1 MNASNPLIARDTAGS
16 PKRPPA
22 SGNTCAVNGHAEPR
36 ASEVTVDGALQLNS
50 EAQAQNADEPLRDIG
65 GNFSLSH
72 LSAFIVVLESG
83 RVSAASAMLRRSHSA
98 ISRSIALLEHRFKCT
113 LLTRSPAG
121 VKPTSK
127 GVACNARCQIIKREL
142 LELRD
147 LLISSGH
154 VGLRRRATALFRM
167 HVDVSRLRAIVAVH
181 DFGSVQ
187 NAAHFLAVSQPAVSS
202 SISSL
207 EKDLDIAL
215 FVRTPGGMI
224 ATPAGVSAAI
234 SFKRIISE
242 LRKIKDDTASVDGAS
257 SGLVCVGGL
266 AYSRNALLPKVI
278 KHVLANFPQIVV
290 RTVEGP
296 IDALLMALHAGDVD
310 IIICA
315 RPDPALLE
323 GIVVEPL
330 VQDRMRLFVFRDHPL
345 ARRKKLHG
353 QDVIQYPFILPPIGS
368 ITRKL
373 LDTAFQKAAGRTP
386 EGSVETSSYTIIRKL
401 LVGTCQVCFRS
412 VSEFAHD
419 LSDRQIVQLDVD
431 FDLPSREI
439 CLLQRKGAVA
449 TNAVSDVIKT
459 IRQIAAC
466 P

>member
-1 MNASNPLIARDTAGS
+1 M
-16 PKRPPA
+16 
-22 SGNTCAVNGHAEPR
+22 
-36 ASEVTVDGALQLNS
+36 
-50 EAQAQNADEPLRDIG
+50 
-65 GNFSLSH
+65 
-72 LSAFIVVLESG
+72 VVLECG

-98 ISRSIALLEHRFKCT
+98 ISRSIALLERRFKCT

-121 VKPTSK
+121 VKATSK
-127 GVACNARCQIIKREL
+127 GVACNARCLIIRREL
-142 LELRD
+142 LELKD
-147 LLISSGH
+147 LLINSGH

-181 DFGSVQ
+181 DFGSVR

-207 EKDLDIAL
+207 EKDLDVAL

-242 LRKIKDDTASVDGAS
+242 LRKIEDDTASVDGAS

-278 KHVLANFPQIVV
+278 KHVLANFPKIVV

-296 IDALLMALHAGDVD
+296 IDALLVALHAGDVD

-345 ARRKKLHG
+345 AGRKKLNG
-353 QDVIQYPFILPPIGS
+353 EDVIQYPFILPPIGS

-373 LDTAFQKAAGRTP
+373 LDKAFQETTGRTP

-401 LVGTCQVCFRS
+401 LVGTRQVCFRS
-412 VSEFAHD
+412 VSEFSHD

-431 FDLPSREI
+431 FDLPS
-439 CLLQRKGAVA
+439 
-449 TNAVSDVIKT
+449 
-459 IRQIAAC
+459 
-466 P
+466 

>member
-1 MNASNPLIARDTAGS
+1 MNASNPLITRDAAEAPEPLAVSGS
-16 PKRPPA
+16 P
-22 SGNTCAVNGHAEPR
+22 CVVNGLAELGTTE
-36 ASEVTVDGALQLNS
+36 AAVDGTSRLIPHVP
-50 EAQAQNADEPLRDIG
+50 AQNEDEPLRDIV

-72 LSAFIVVLESG
+72 LSAFMTALECG

-113 LLTRSPAG
+113 LLARSPAG

-127 GVACNARCQIIKREL
+127 GEVCNARCQIIRREL
-142 LELRD
+142 FQLRD
-147 LLISSGH
+147 RLISSGH

-187 NAAHFLAVSQPAVSS
+187 NAAHFLAVSQPAISS

-215 FVRTPGGMI
+215 FVRTPRGMI
-224 ATPAGVSAAI
+224 ATPAGVSAAF
-234 SFKRIISE
+234 SFKRILSE
-242 LRKIKDDTASVDGAS
+242 LRKIEDDTASVDGDS

-278 KHVLANFPQIVV
+278 KQVLANFPQIVV

-310 IIICA
+310 VIICA
-315 RPDPALLE
+315 HPDPALLE
-323 GIVVEPL
+323 GVRVEPL
-330 VQDRMRLFVFRDHPL
+330 LQDWLQLFVFRDHPL
-345 ARRKKLHG
+345 AGRKNLSAR
-353 QDVIQYPFILPPIGS
+353 DVIQYPFILPPIGS

-373 LDTAFQKAAGRTP
+373 LDRAFQKAAGRTP
-386 EGSVETSSYTIIRKL
+386 EGFVETSSYTIIRKL
-401 LVGTCQVCFRS
+401 LVGTHQVCFRS
-412 VSEFAHD
+412 VSEFSYD
-419 LSDRQIVQLDVD
+419 LRDRQIVQLDVD

-449 TNAVSDVIKT
+449 TNAVCDVIKT
-459 IRQIAAC
+459 IRQTAAC
-466 P
+466 F